1 MKIRSGIREAAG
13 RPVSKSD
20 LFATEQSFVVAM
32 QQLQFGRYE
41 LIRIERGELVL
52 DPWPTTVR
60 HVKFCGTAG
69 QPDSAAE
76 DFLLKQQ
83 VVALFEYVRA
93 VDDGEIRCLEV
104 RHGIPF
110 SMEIEHRPDTN
121 ESSRG

>member
-60 HVKFCGTAG
+60 DVKFCAKAS

-76 DFLLKQQ
+76 DFLLKHQ
-83 VVALFEYVRA
+83 VVELFEYVRT
-93 VDDGEIRCLEV
+93 VDAGEIRCLEV
-104 RHGIPF
+104 RHGLPF
-110 SMEIEHRPDTN
+110 SMEIEHRSDMN
-121 ESSRG
+121 GGRRD